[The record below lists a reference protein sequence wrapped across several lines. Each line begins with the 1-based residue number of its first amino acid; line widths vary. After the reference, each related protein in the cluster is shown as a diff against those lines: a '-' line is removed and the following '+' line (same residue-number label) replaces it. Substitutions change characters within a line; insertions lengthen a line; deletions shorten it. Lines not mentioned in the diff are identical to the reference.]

1 MLMKNAIILHGKP
14 DAGDQEYYNP
24 DFPSASNSHWLPWL
38 QKQLMVHDIA
48 AQTPEM
54 PNSWSPD
61 YEVWRKEFE
70 RYDITPQTILVGH
83 SCGGGFIV
91 RWLSEHPDMCV
102 GKVVLVAPWLDPERR
117 ETTNFFQ
124 FAIDANLASRTAGLT
139 IFASDND
146 MQDVQDSIKTLVDS
160 LQDITVRQFHN
171 YGHFCYNDLKTHKFP
186 ELLEAILN
194 K

>member
-1 MLMKNAIILHGKP
+1 MKNAIILHGKP

-91 RWLSEHPDMCV
+91 RWLSEHPDV
-102 GKVVLVAPWLDPERR
+102 RVDKIALVAPWLDPEH
-117 ETTNFFQ
+117 NGDNHFFD
-124 FAIDANLASRTAGLT
+124 FTMDPNLASRTAGLT

-146 MQDVQDSIKTLVDS
+146 MEDVKQSVKTIMDTIKNVKLHE
-160 LQDITVRQFHN
+160 FHN
-171 YGHFCYNDLKTHKFP
+171 YGHFCYGDMKTDKFP
-186 ELLEAILN
+186 ELLQVILN